1 MSHRH
6 YCPDE
11 ATCNDRD
18 PCCLFTEGD
27 CLCDYANQ
35 CIGAPRPTYAYVP
48 GVGVVEVPA
57 KTPAVRAPR
66 HQPRQK
72 KSRAK
77 RRSSTAR

>member
-11 ATCNDRD
+11 STCTDRD

-35 CIGAPRPTYAYVP
+35 CRGAAPPTYIVVP
-48 GVGVVEVPA
+48 GVGLVE
-57 KTPAVRAPR
+57 APR
-66 HQPRQK
+66 RTPVARQSRQQPRRK
-72 KSRAK
+72 KPRAQ
-77 RRSSTAR
+77 RRSGTAR